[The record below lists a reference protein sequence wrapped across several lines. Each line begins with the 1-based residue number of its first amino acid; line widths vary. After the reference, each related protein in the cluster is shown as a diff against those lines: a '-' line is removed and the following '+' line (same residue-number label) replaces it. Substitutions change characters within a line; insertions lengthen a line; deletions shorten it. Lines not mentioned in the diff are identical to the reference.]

1 MSGSILSET
10 RSYPVHRIPR
20 DLSGRNLCKV
30 LDKFG
35 YSITRQSG
43 SHLRLTS
50 HQMGTEHSITIPSHY
65 PIKIG
70 TLNKILRD
78 VAEYLKMDKES
89 ILK

>member
-1 MSGSILSET
+1 ML
-10 RSYPVHRIPR
+10 RIPR
-20 DLSGRNLCKV
+20 DLSGHDLCKI

-35 YSITRQSG
+35 YSVTRQSG

-50 HQMGTEHSITIPSHY
+50 HQMGTVHSITIPSHD

-70 TLNKILRD
+70 TLNKILKD
-78 VAEYLKMDKES
+78 VSEYLKMDKES